1 VFRKTHTP
9 KSRLPEKECNMAKML
24 GVWINVNNPSRT
36 TSQDLNLTVGGTILL
51 TEAEVR
57 SLGGGGLFPVNVRI
71 MDDDS
76 VSDDLVHSDV
86 SFQINVRDTSPHC
99 FHTGVI
105 VPHGKLND
113 CEPWYEDWAEIYARV
128 SARSGNV
135 QTNSANSQNVNVR
148 ID

>member
-1 VFRKTHTP
+1 
-9 KSRLPEKECNMAKML
+9 MAKML
-24 GVWINVNNPSRT
+24 GVWINVNNPNRT
-36 TSQDLNLTVGGTILL
+36 VSQDLNLTVGGTIML

-57 SLGGGGLFPVNVRI
+57 ALGGGGLFTINVRI

-76 VSDDLVHSDV
+76 FSDDLVHSDAT
-86 SFQINVRDTSPHC
+86 FQINVQGTAPQC

-105 VPHGKLND
+105 VPHNKLNN

-128 SARSGNV
+128 PAKAGNV
-135 QTNSANSQNVNVR
+135 QTNSTNSSNANVR

>member
-1 VFRKTHTP
+1 
-9 KSRLPEKECNMAKML
+9 MGKML
-24 GVWINVNNPSRT
+24 GVWINVNNPNRT

-51 TEAEVR
+51 SEAEVR
-57 SLGGGGLFPVNVRI
+57 ALGGGGLFTVTVRV

-76 VSDDLVHSDV
+76 FSDDLVHSD
-86 SFQINVRDTSPHC
+86 STFQINVQGTSPRC

-128 SARSGNV
+128 SAKAGNV
-135 QTNSANSQNVNVR
+135 QTNAANSSNVNVR